1 MNRSL
6 ITLLLATTTM
16 ALSAAHAAEIVVA
29 PVEIAET
36 KAVYGQ
42 IQPRNSVA
50 ARARI
55 GGTVI
60 ELAVTEGDQV
70 KAGDII
76 ARIKDDKI
84 DFQVQAVEAQ
94 LLGLQAS
101 LRDVDVELDRA
112 ERLLRSGSITA
123 QRLDQ
128 LRTQRDVTTNQIGA
142 AEAQR
147 SLLLQQAKEGAVLSP
162 ADGRIISVPVTRQSV
177 VMGGETIATIA
188 GGGFFLRLAIP
199 ERHAASLVEG
209 ASISIGT
216 AGDALTGRLAKV
228 YPSIEGGRVTADVEV
243 EGLDTRYVAA
253 RVPVD
258 VPIGARQALLVP
270 ENALTSKAG
279 VDFLT
284 LREGE
289 ATVQR
294 TVVTGEKRK
303 LNGKIQVEIL
313 TGLAAGDIVVT
324 P

>member
-16 ALSAAHAAEIVVA
+16 ALSAAHAAEMVVA

-243 EGLDTRYVAA
+243 QGLDTRYVAA

-303 LNGKIQVEIL
+303 LNGKTQVEIL